1 MAPLFACIV
10 ATRVGSIIGTVG
22 VGTGV
27 VCCSRLTVIG
37 SFVDVGGGGE
47 MEEFSL
53 LFFIT
58 LSEAVESDCDETKFF
73 ACNAGFDAST
83 IFLNV
88 S

>member
-1 MAPLFACIV
+1 
-10 ATRVGSIIGTVG
+10 
-22 VGTGV
+22 
-27 VCCSRLTVIG
+27 LTVIG
-37 SFVDVGGGGE
+37 SFVNVGGGGE

-58 LSEAVESDCDETKFF
+58 LSEVVESDCDEAKFF